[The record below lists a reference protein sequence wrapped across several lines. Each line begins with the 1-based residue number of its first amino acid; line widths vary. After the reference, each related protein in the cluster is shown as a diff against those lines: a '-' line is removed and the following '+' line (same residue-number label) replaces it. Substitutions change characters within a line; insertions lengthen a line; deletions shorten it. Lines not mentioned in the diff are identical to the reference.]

1 MAAPNKKLS
10 FNHWFK
16 AYKKLQEKE
25 GKKAKINADSR
36 DAYYRW
42 RAARGAPVPGSPQN
56 PTNVAGEKAKVI
68 PAFDPN
74 GRDAQ
79 HLQDMQQLQANYNT
93 SMTDLDS
100 DYQTYLS
107 DTFGANNVQGKVG
120 QGNGMSLANVT
131 KQTDGTYKYTGDVE
145 KLGGVFANYRED
157 RDEGFRNTLNSSAQ
171 RGMLRSGSQFK
182 GNQDTRDAY
191 NKASTE
197 TMTDYGRRQGQYTR
211 GRNDLTSQYGRDKN
225 QALLSNNQRRFEDY
239 RRKHGV

>member
-16 AYKKLQEKE
+16 AYKRNNP
-25 GKKAKINADSR
+25 GAKINETSKKAFWD
-36 DAYYRW
+36 W
-42 RAARGAPVPGSPQN
+42 RAKKGAPVPGSPQN
-56 PTNVAGEKAKVI
+56 PTNVAGEKAAEI

-74 GRDAQ
+74 GRDSQYA
-79 HLQDMQQLQANYNT
+79 QDMQQMLANYNT

-120 QGNGMSLANVT
+120 QGNGMSLKGVE
-131 KQTDGTYKYTGDVE
+131 KQDDGSYKYTGDVE
-145 KLGGVFANYRED
+145 KLGGMFANYRED

-171 RGMLRSGSQFK
+171 RGMLRSGSQFR

-191 NKASTE
+191 KKATDE

-211 GRNDLTSQYGRDKN
+211 GRNDLTSQHTRDQS
-225 QALLSNNQRRFEDY
+225 QALLSNNQRRYEDY